1 MIALL
6 LWVGGFGTLAF
17 LAVKLVRHSERR
29 LGTGPS
35 DGYTS
40 IPPGPDADGLISAY
54 LARVTGELVLP
65 AADVAE
71 VRVELIDHLTDSI
84 ASLEAEGMDHET
96 AVREALGRLGPAAEL
111 GRQLRAAHQSTRRLL
126 AGAGGGVF
134 SAAGG
139 FVLGYMG
146 GVGLAFA
153 LVIIGALCFGLLSLV
168 GIPMPNFNSEQ
179 NATPNSLMEAV
190 TLLVAAF
197 VATRYAVRTFAGISR
212 RTPRSVAGFWAVASA
227 LVFGWLAIFGWHGQQ
242 SWPGVIAFL
251 FVPVV
256 AVAAAFVRI
265 ERPMPHVGRWSL
277 ILALGGVLVLALS
290 FGVLFSVTTTSGVTV
305 YDSPAPLASDVPP
318 DYGFGIVAPPAPD
331 AWDPQGSIFGGGMRS
346 DASGGQ
352 LYSAVTDQ
360 QAAVPMSTALA
371 YWHDL
376 RFEAW
381 HSLQDNPTQ
390 GFGLDTKYSKPFA
403 VLPAEIHPTWL
414 QAVFH
419 FERMRDAGFYD
430 VVLTGVGPDG
440 KRYMLDDCGGSNT
453 TFNGSV
459 WDWITAPQ

>member
-1 MIALL
+1 
-6 LWVGGFGTLAF
+6 
-17 LAVKLVRHSERR
+17 
-29 LGTGPS
+29 
-35 DGYTS
+35 
-40 IPPGPDADGLISAY
+40 
-54 LARVTGELVLP
+54 
-65 AADVAE
+65 
-71 VRVELIDHLTDSI
+71 
-84 ASLEAEGMDHET
+84 
-96 AVREALGRLGPAAEL
+96 
-111 GRQLRAAHQSTRRLL
+111 
-126 AGAGGGVF
+126 
-134 SAAGG
+134 
-139 FVLGYMG
+139 
-146 GVGLAFA
+146 
-153 LVIIGALCFGLLSLV
+153 
-168 GIPMPNFNSEQ
+168 
-179 NATPNSLMEAV
+179 
-190 TLLVAAF
+190 
-197 VATRYAVRTFAGISR
+197 
-212 RTPRSVAGFWAVASA
+212 
-227 LVFGWLAIFGWHGQQ
+227 
-242 SWPGVIAFL
+242 
-251 FVPVV
+251 
-256 AVAAAFVRI
+256 
-265 ERPMPHVGRWSL
+265 MPHVGRWSL
-277 ILALGGVLVLALS
+277 ALALGGVFVLVLS
-290 FGVLFSVTTTSGVTV
+290 FGVLFSVTTTSSVTV

-318 DYGFGIVAPPAPD
+318 NYGFGIVAPPAPD